1 MNQFK
6 NGTLLVVIATIV
18 TAVLILMTD
27 PETPAPS
34 TDKDIAIT
42 ENEASQLNIV
52 TTDVEEKQ
60 QIEKVAVDV
69 PKSEV
74 KPDVDIVQIAAPK
87 GPFDKTKTVADELIN
102 IEAETV
108 IATSNQHE
116 VLNHIIQPIWMDQK
130 LGDFKSVEKGESLF
144 KMMPTSPDGL
154 QGENPKQVIT
164 SKSDKFAPT
173 TVSANYNYQQM
184 PMYNGGYYIAP
195 MPSYLMPSML
205 PGNAILENKKQ
216 N

>member
-6 NGTLLVVIATIV
+6 SGTLLVVIATIV

-27 PETPAPS
+27 PETTAPS
-34 TDKDIAIT
+34 THKDIAII
-42 ENEASQLNIV
+42 ENETSQLKII
-52 TTDVEEKQ
+52 TTDVEEK

-69 PKSEV
+69 SKSEV

-87 GPFDKTKTVADELIN
+87 GPFDKTKAVADELIN

-108 IATSNQHE
+108 EATSNQHE

-154 QGENPKQVIT
+154 QGENPKQVVT

-205 PGNAILENKKQ
+205 PGNAVLENKKQ

>member
-173 TVSANYNYQQM
+173 TVSAKYNYQQM

>member
-1 MNQFK
+1 
-6 NGTLLVVIATIV
+6 
-18 TAVLILMTD
+18 MTD
-27 PETPAPS
+27 PETTAPS
-34 TDKDIAIT
+34 THKDIAIT
-42 ENEASQLNIV
+42 ENETSQLKII

-60 QIEKVAVDV
+60 IEKVAGDV
-69 PKSEV
+69 SKSEV

-87 GPFDKTKTVADELIN
+87 GPFDKTKTVADKLTN

-116 VLNHIIQPIWMDQK
+116 LLNHIIQPIWMDQK
-130 LGDFKSVEKGESLF
+130 LGDFKSVEKDESLF

-154 QGENPKQVIT
+154 QGENPKQVVT
-164 SKSDKFAPT
+164 SKSDKFAST

-205 PGNAILENKKQ
+205 PGNAVLENKKQ